1 MLCATGRLRVAERHF
16 DDDRSQHRRTA
27 IMNADGAQSMMRRK
41 DAETSGIRKSTP
53 MKAEHRHDRE
63 PHIDTL
69 IELVS
74 VRVVRLADLLLR
86 IGKITF
92 EGGFGIKLTELRIL
106 ILLGAF
112 RSISVNEISRRSHID
127 KAWISRSL
135 AGLLRRK
142 LIRKMAHPADSRASS
157 LTLTSKGEALLRRIA
172 PVAEE
177 YQRQLLQGQRR
188 GDVERVLDLLAER
201 AEEIYQREAP
211 KKARRRRGQSA

>member
-1 MLCATGRLRVAERHF
+1 M
-16 DDDRSQHRRTA
+16 S
-27 IMNADGAQSMMRRK
+27 ADGAASIMRRK
-41 DAETSGIRKSTP
+41 ESETSGTRKTIP
-53 MKAEHRHDRE
+53 IKAEHRFDRE
-63 PHIDTL
+63 SHIDTL

-74 VRVVRLADLLLR
+74 VRVVRLADLLMR

-106 ILLGAF
+106 IILGAF
-112 RSISVNEISRRSHID
+112 QSISVNEISRRSHID

-142 LIRKMAHPADSRASS
+142 LIKKTAHPADSRASS
-157 LTLTSKGEALLRRIA
+157 LTLTSKGAALLRRIA

-188 GDVERVLDLLAER
+188 SDVERVLDLLAER

-211 KKARRRRGQSA
+211 KKARRRRG